1 MIVNQKTLIK
11 DTALIA
17 ICAAVLLVQQIAFSF
32 LPNVQLTT
40 LLVVIY
46 AKGLGFRRTTLIVL
60 IHVLAYNILSPF
72 GAVSPIHLPSMLI
85 GWMIIPIS
93 LGTFLKKVESPL
105 GLSIFGL
112 VFGFVYGWVYI
123 PAQIFFIGS
132 PLIPYLMMDIPF
144 EIVMGITNFLTIY
157 WLYAPIKKVFVEQL
171 KKFEQQEEKND
182 GR

>member
-1 MIVNQKTLIK
+1 MAINQKTLIK

-17 ICAAVLLVQQIAFSF
+17 ICAAVLLAQQMAFSF

-40 LLVVIY
+40 LLIVIY
-46 AKGLGFRRTTLIVL
+46 AKTLGFKRTTLIVI

-72 GAVSPIHLPSMLI
+72 GAVTPIHMPSMFI
-85 GWMIIPIS
+85 GWMIIPLS
-93 LGTFLKKVESPL
+93 LTTFLKKVDSPL
-105 GLSIFGL
+105 GLAIFGFI
-112 VFGFVYGWVYI
+112 FGFIYGWAYI
-123 PAQIFFIGS
+123 PAQVFFIGS

-157 WLYAPIKKVFVEQL
+157 WLYTPLKTSFAEQL
-171 KKFEQQEEKND
+171 HKFEQKEKND